1 MNYNKA
7 LQIASE
13 IKKKIRGLI
22 ITGSLTRG
30 HDIINDIDF
39 LTFRDL
45 DDVVN
50 DFKKKIAS
58 VNIEQKGTK
67 RAILNVGNYFKINIW
82 YVPNK
87 SLLPFFK
94 LEYDSGKANIKY
106 KTIAKRHGLTLS
118 TKGLYHGNVYL
129 NSNFNTKNKII
140 KYLKKLEEESS

>member
-7 LQIASE
+7 LQIANE
-13 IKKKIRGLI
+13 IKKKVRGLI

-50 DFKKKIAS
+50 DFIKKIAS

-67 RAILNVGNYFKINIW
+67 RAILNIGNYFKVNIW
-82 YVPNK
+82 YIPNK
-87 SLLPFFK
+87 ALLPFFK
-94 LEYDSGKANIKY
+94 LEFDSGKANIKY
-106 KTIAKRHGLTLS
+106 KTIAKRHGMKLS
-118 TKGLYHGNVYL
+118 INGLWKGNVSL
-129 NSNFNTKNKII
+129 NPNFNTKNQII
-140 KYLKKLEEESS
+140 KYLKKLDEEAS